1 MPSRRHGTAANVR
14 RGRSAGRKDASLAAT
29 PVDDEEDGMTGHV
42 ATAEIDIDA
51 PQERVWSALTDP
63 DEVEKYMFGSRVE
76 SDWQPGSPIV
86 WKGEWQG
93 KPFEDKGTV
102 VEVDPG
108 RTLVV
113 THFSPL
119 SGQEDRPENYHTLT
133 YRLEPDGQSTHVTLS
148 QDNNSSEDEAS
159 HSQENWQT
167 MLTAMK
173 TSVEGS

>member
-1 MPSRRHGTAANVR
+1 
-14 RGRSAGRKDASLAAT
+14 
-29 PVDDEEDGMTGHV
+29 MTGHV
-42 ATAEIDIDA
+42 ATAQIDIDA
-51 PQERVWSALTDP
+51 PPDRVWQALTDP
-63 DEVEKYMFGSRVE
+63 DEVEKYMFGSRVD

-86 WKGEWQG
+86 WKGEWEG

-119 SGQEDRPENYHTLT
+119 SGQEDVPENYHTLT

-148 QDNNSSEDEAS
+148 QDNNSSEEEAG

-173 TSVEGS
+173 TAVEGS